1 MPEIREAY
9 LFRLE
14 CDPPAYMWSGVGDL
28 VVPADAI
35 VPTTTT
41 YLGGGQWIDLPEIQ
55 QLING
60 TADRVEFTASGVDQE
75 TIRLALED
83 RASVGGALV
92 RIGAV
97 PMDANWQVAG
107 PVDWEWEGVADVVTV
122 DSAANGVEG
131 GRIRSVTLSVGSSD
145 TARSR
150 SQLTFFT
157 DADQRRR
164 SPTDAI
170 FSHVARISAGNTRRF
185 GARGK

>member
-1 MPEIREAY
+1 MPEIRESY

-14 CDPPAYMWSGVGDL
+14 CDPPAYLWSGVGDL
-28 VVPADAI
+28 VVPGDSV
-35 VPTTTT
+35 VPTETT
-41 YLGGGQWIDLPEIQ
+41 YLGGGEWIDLPEIQ

-83 RASVGGALV
+83 RASVSGALV
-92 RIGAV
+92 RIGTI
-97 PMDANWQVAG
+97 PMNSNWQISG
-107 PVDWEWEGVADVVTV
+107 PVDWEWDGIADVVTV
-122 DSAANGVEG
+122 ESSSG
-131 GRIRSVTLSVGSSD
+131 GEDGNRIRSVTLSVGSSD

-170 FSHVARISAGNTRRF
+170 FSHVGRIAAGNTRRF
-185 GARGK
+185 GGSK